1 LLPVVMRM
9 GRDDEAVTVQLLR
22 QKFRQLYGPEYAERV
37 LVFCLRTYQHSAE
50 GLKRA
55 AGIAA

>member
-1 LLPVVMRM
+1 MRM
-9 GRDDEAVTVQLLR
+9 GRDDEAVTVQMLR
-22 QKFRQLYGPEYAERV
+22 HKFRRLYGEYAERV
-37 LVFCLRTYQHSAE
+37 LVFCLRTYQHSHAE